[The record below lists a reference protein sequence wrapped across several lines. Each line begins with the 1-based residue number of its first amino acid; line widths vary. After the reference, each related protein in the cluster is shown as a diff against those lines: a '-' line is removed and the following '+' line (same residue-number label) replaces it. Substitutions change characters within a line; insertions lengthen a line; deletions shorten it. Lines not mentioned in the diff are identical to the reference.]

1 MTDQSTIVDPQTGQQ
16 WSLDSL
22 LKKVMELQ
30 DNLLKAQEQ
39 NILLSAQARD
49 AQDLKNELNDQ
60 VQLLMDK
67 SRENKHLHQELSR
80 IAGLMDTQLKEL
92 ENLKAL
98 AADLDHQLKTT
109 QKERDL
115 LSEMLTKA
123 ESSARKS
130 PSEDTSAVNA
140 APANT
145 PNPSTPNAGWLRH
158 LKGK

>member
-1 MTDQSTIVDPQTGQQ
+1 MTDHSKIIDPQTGQQ
-16 WSLDSL
+16 WSLEGL

-30 DNLLKAQEQ
+30 DNLLKVQEQ

-60 VQLLMDK
+60 IQLLMDK

-80 IAGLMDTQLKEL
+80 LAELMDSQLKEL
-92 ENLKAL
+92 EGIKAL

-109 QKERDL
+109 QQERDL

-123 ESSARKS
+123 EASAKQPDRTVKTEGGTNILRSITSS
-130 PSEDTSAVNA
+130 T
-140 APANT
+140 
-145 PNPSTPNAGWLRH
+145 GWLRH
-158 LKGK
+158 LKSK